1 MIVLETLNDELKI
14 YRGEDYHLSEDIII
28 HQPTLGEICDYCESN
43 YYSMIYNIT
52 ATPQS
57 LKGQL
62 WKRGIDYTTITPYQL
77 FWSLLYKTYSVDRT
91 KIIFGDFDFT
101 KFTPVEYK
109 NEVVLVQE
117 INGKKIIFDEVLYS
131 TMNDYICKS
140 HFIKRDLK
148 IPGNEKTKMVLIE
161 DALEEMEMAQNAE
174 KKSMLKNLISAMIN
188 SPGFKYNHEQ
198 VWNMKINAFMDSVRR
213 IGKIKE
219 ADLVLQSG
227 YSGFGIDL
235 SKLKNKEKIT
245 DWLGEL
251 DY

>member
-1 MIVLETLNDELKI
+1 MSEILNDELKI
-14 YRGEDYHLSEDIII
+14 YRGEDFHLSDYITL
-28 HQPTLGEICDYCESN
+28 HQTSLGEICDYGESN
-43 YYSMIYNIT
+43 YFSMIYNIT

-62 WKRGIDYTTITPYQL
+62 WKKGIDYTTLTPYQL
-77 FWSLLYKTYSVDRT
+77 FWNLLYKTYPVERT

-101 KFTPVEYK
+101 KFTPKNYK
-109 NEVVLVQE
+109 NEVVLVQ
-117 INGKKIIFDEVLYS
+117 KIGGEQVIFDEVLYNI
-131 TMNDYICKS
+131 MIDYICKS

-148 IPGNEKTKMVLIE
+148 MPGNEKTKTVLIE
-161 DALEEMEMAQNAE
+161 DALEEMEAAQNAE
-174 KKSMLKNLISAMIN
+174 KKSMLKNLISAMVN

-198 VWNMKINAFMDSVRR
+198 VWDMKIYAFMDSVKR

-219 ADLVLQSG
+219 SDLILQSG

-245 DWLGEL
+245 NWLGEL

>member
-1 MIVLETLNDELKI
+1 MSEILNDELKI
-14 YRGEDYHLSEDIII
+14 YRGEDFHLSDYITL
-28 HQPTLGEICDYCESN
+28 HQTSLGEICDYGESN
-43 YYSMIYNIT
+43 YFSMIYNIT

-62 WKRGIDYTTITPYQL
+62 WKKGIDYTTLTPYQL
-77 FWSLLYKTYSVDRT
+77 FWNLLYKTYPVERT

-101 KFTPVEYK
+101 KFTPKNYK

-117 INGKKIIFDEVLYS
+117 IGGEQGIFG
-131 TMNDYICKS
+131 
-140 HFIKRDLK
+140 DLK
-148 IPGNEKTKMVLIE
+148 MPGNEKTKTVLIE
-161 DALEEMEMAQNAE
+161 DALEEMEAAQNAE
-174 KKSMLKNLISAMIN
+174 KKSMLKNLISAMVN

-198 VWNMKINAFMDSVRR
+198 VWDMKIYAFMDSVKR

-219 ADLVLQSG
+219 SDLILQSG

-245 DWLGEL
+245 NWLGEL